1 LLFPIIPMTTSTVFW
16 IFLGI
21 KRHTL
26 FLGNPLT
33 HANGNLVSKQSFIA
47 IILSVTFFP
56 TNILAQETD
65 KKLDIGKG
73 TGKDTVFVISNPAN
87 VDTTISVTKE
97 IKPEKKDTVSVV
109 QKRHS
114 PAKAAL
120 LSTALPGLGQ
130 AYNKKYWKI
139 PIVYAG
145 FAGLG
150 YWIGRNV
157 KNYRTYRDAYQ
168 FRMDDDSLTIDPFV
182 EQYGNADLKTL
193 KDFYKRNLDLS
204 IILTA
209 VWYAL
214 NIVDAAVDAHLFE
227 FDVSDNLSMRVQ
239 PVLEYQS
246 RNNNFTGLKVQF
258 AMKSTKH
265 ESRWLSGRIYETRGI
280 VINKL

>member
-1 LLFPIIPMTTSTVFW
+1 
-16 IFLGI
+16 
-21 KRHTL
+21 
-26 FLGNPLT
+26 
-33 HANGNLVSKQSFIA
+33 
-47 IILSVTFFP
+47 
-56 TNILAQETD
+56 
-65 KKLDIGKG
+65 
-73 TGKDTVFVISNPAN
+73 
-87 VDTTISVTKE
+87 
-97 IKPEKKDTVSVV
+97 
-109 QKRHS
+109 
-114 PAKAAL
+114 L

-150 YWIGRNV
+150 YWISRNT
-157 KNYRTYRDAYQ
+157 KNYRTYREAYS

-182 EQYGNADLKTL
+182 DRYSSADLKTL

-227 FDVSDNLSMRVQ
+227 FDVSDNLSMRVE
-239 PVLEYQS
+239 PVLEYRS

-258 AMKSTKH
+258 ALK
-265 ESRWLSGRIYETRGI
+265 
-280 VINKL
+280 